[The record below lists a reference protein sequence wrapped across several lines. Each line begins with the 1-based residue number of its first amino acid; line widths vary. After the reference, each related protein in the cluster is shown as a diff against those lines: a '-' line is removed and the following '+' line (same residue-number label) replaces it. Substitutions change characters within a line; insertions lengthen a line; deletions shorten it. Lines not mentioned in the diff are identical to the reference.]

1 MTTALKD
8 NLNLPAVNLLAT
20 QVAQEFPQFDAKRFA
35 GQAAQS
41 LADLSLTDRVR
52 LLQSLLILE
61 LCPDLHRDASRLRQL
76 AARWPA
82 DSYRGWECYAVWPL
96 IEMIGECGRDDPSQA
111 LSLLADFTHLFTAEF
126 AMRWYVRERLTEI
139 HPIVMQWATS
149 ESPHIRRLA
158 SECLRPRL
166 PWGGY
171 IKSLQKEPAPIL
183 MVIEKL
189 KDDPSRY
196 VQKSVGNNLNDISK
210 DRPELV
216 LQTCERWLCD
226 ASPVRQQIV
235 KRALRTLIKQGE
247 PAVFPLLGYTEKP
260 LLDTHFGIAP
270 ATIGLGDS
278 VALTLTLESRAT
290 NSQQINIDYRLTMPG
305 VGQQKR
311 YKVFKWKT
319 LILPAGERLVL
330 DKTQPFSTLNTR
342 RYYPG
347 EYTIECLINGIPVAQ
362 ASMQLVID

>member
-1 MTTALKD
+1 MTTALKE
-8 NLNLPAVNLLAT
+8 NLNLAAVSLLAA
-20 QVAQEFPQFDAKRFA
+20 QVAQEFPQFDAKRFED
-35 GQAAQS
+35 QAAQL

-52 LLQSLLILE
+52 LLQRLLIAGLS
-61 LCPDLHRDASRLRQL
+61 PDLHRDVSRLRQL
-76 AARWPA
+76 AAQWPA
-82 DSYRGWECYAVWPL
+82 DTNRGWASYAAWPL

-139 HPIVMQWATS
+139 YPIVMRWTTS

-210 DRPELV
+210 DQPELV
-216 LQTCERWLCD
+216 LAICKRWLDD
-226 ASPVRQQIV
+226 ASPSRQQIV

-260 LLDTHFGIAP
+260 LLDTYFGITST
-270 ATIGLGDS
+270 TIGLGDS
-278 VALTLTLESRAT
+278 VVLTLTLASRAT
-290 NSQQINIDYRLTMPG
+290 NSQQINIDYRMTMPG

-330 DKTQPFSTLNTR
+330 DKTQRFSTLNTR

-347 EYTIECLINGIPVAQ
+347 EYTIECLINGVSVAQ
-362 ASMQLVID
+362 VSMQLVID

>member
-1 MTTALKD
+1 MTTVLKD
-8 NLNLPAVNLLAT
+8 KLNPVAVSLLAT
-20 QVAQEFPQFDAKRFA
+20 QVAQEFPQFDAKRFEV
-35 GQAAQS
+35 QAAQS

-52 LLQSLLILE
+52 LLQSLLISE
-61 LCPDLHRDASRLRQL
+61 LSPDLHSDASRLRQL

-82 DSYRGWECYAVWPL
+82 DINRGWACYAVWPL
-96 IEMIGECGRDDPSQA
+96 IEMIGKCGRDDTSQA
-111 LSLLADFTHLFTAEF
+111 MSLLADFTHLFTAEF
-126 AMRWYVRERLTEI
+126 AMRWYVRERLTEV
-139 HPIVMQWATS
+139 HPIIMRWTTS

-166 PWGGY
+166 PWGGH
-171 IKSLQKEPAPIL
+171 IKTLQKDPALIL
-183 MVIEKL
+183 MVIERL

-210 DRPELV
+210 DQPELV
-216 LQTCERWLCD
+216 LAICKRWLDD

-235 KRALRTLIKQGE
+235 KRALRTLIKRGE

-260 LLDTHFGIAP
+260 LLDTHFEITP
-270 ATIGLGDS
+270 TTIGLGNS
-278 VALTLTLESRAT
+278 VVLTLTLVSRAT

-305 VGQQKR
+305 FGQQKR

-330 DKTQPFSTLNTR
+330 DKTQRFSTLNTR
-342 RYYPG
+342 RYYSG
-347 EYTIECLINGIPVAQ
+347 KYTIECLINGVSVAQ
-362 ASMQLVID
+362 VSMQLVID